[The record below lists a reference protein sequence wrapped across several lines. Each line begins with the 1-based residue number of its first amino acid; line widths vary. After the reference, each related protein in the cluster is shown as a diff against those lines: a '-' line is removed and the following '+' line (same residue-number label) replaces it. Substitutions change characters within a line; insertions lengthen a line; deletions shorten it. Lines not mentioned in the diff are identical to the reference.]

1 MNEAR
6 FLNRA
11 RQLTLRFEK
20 EFCRLGNIYIRYYR
34 KKGDI
39 FERAKEYEEI
49 FTKEETAY
57 LDDMVQPES
66 DKLLLR
72 KFSDN
77 SPENVISQEYYG
89 GIICYGAA
97 VRLPDG
103 RIHGVCVFYAFSK
116 DRTSDPAYIR
126 HADESMVLNSIYIFQ
141 SLFDSETEIEKEAL
155 VIEESLNNMKNES
168 ERNQNLIRRQGQ
180 ILEILGSMKSDED
193 FGTIADHVMH
203 TAGIQLGFDSINLI
217 GRDNDGDIV
226 KILASQDET
235 GIGRFL
241 EGMNISDLPFFTGRP
256 YTVSSDSDMPQD
268 FRKFFTEYHIKAGV
282 FLPLSVHNSNKMYI
296 VFLSRK
302 EIRVSHDDLR
312 FMSMVQEIMQ
322 SILTR
327 KVTTNSLAGS
337 YVTLEA
343 ILENTGCGM
352 RVIDTEK
359 QEILYSNKSFR
370 NMFRDSE
377 DLKRLELLLMA
388 KAASSGSRTRFYA
401 ENEKKWYDVTFTDI
415 KWVDGRTAR
424 LCTLYD
430 ITVLREYQLRV
441 EHQANTDYL
450 TGLMNRKKFELDIES
465 EIKRSRLAGT
475 VGMVLLI
482 GLDNFSQI
490 NDTMGHDFGD
500 ELIKMTAE
508 TIVKICPDNSGIYRI
523 DGDEFVVIVRGNERQ
538 FDSLIHRLEDRF
550 RQVWEI
556 DGRECYC
563 TASIGAAFYPVDG
576 DNGQLVFDRM
586 DMALRSAKKSGKDQ
600 ISFFDEEQKNHSDR
614 ELGLENALRSAVNN
628 NCSEFEVYYQPLI
641 DVKDGKNVCCG
652 AEALVRWNSARYG
665 LIMPSE
671 FIPLAERTGVITDLG
686 QYVLETALKAVRR
699 WNDFGHPE
707 YKVNVNLSVHQ
718 LLQSDIVSRV
728 RSALGKT
735 GADPNNLT
743 LEITESLAIY
753 DMKNIST
760 TLHAFR
766 DMGIRLALDDFGTGY
781 SSLSYIKNLP
791 LDVIKIDK
799 SFVDELGEDDFSEV
813 FINTVSS
820 LADALKANVVVE
832 GVERKEQKDALA
844 DMNVDMIQGYFYDK
858 PLQESEF
865 EKRYLN

>member
-11 RQLTLRFEK
+11 RQLTKRFEK
-20 EFCRLGNIYIRYYR
+20 EFLRLANIYIRYYR
-34 KKGDI
+34 KNGDI
-39 FERAKEYEEI
+39 FERVKEYEEI
-49 FTKEETAY
+49 FSKEETDY
-57 LDDMVQPES
+57 LDDIIKPES

-77 SPENVISQEYYG
+77 SPENVISQEYCG

-97 VRLPDG
+97 LRLPDG
-103 RIHGVCVFYAFSK
+103 RIHGICIFYGFSK
-116 DRTSDPAYIR
+116 DRINDPDYIM
-126 HADESMVLNSIYIFQ
+126 HADESMVLNSISIFQ
-141 SLFDSETEIEKEAL
+141 SLFDSETELEKETIL
-155 VIEESLNNMKNES
+155 IEDSLNDMKKES
-168 ERNQNLIRRQGQ
+168 VRNQDLIRRQGQ
-180 ILEILGSMKSDED
+180 ILEILESMKSDED
-193 FGTIADHVMH
+193 FGTIADHIMH
-203 TAGIQLGFDSINLI
+203 TAGIQLGFESINLI
-217 GRDNDGDIV
+217 GRENEGDSV
-226 KILASQDET
+226 KIMAFQDEK
-235 GIGRFL
+235 GLGRFL
-241 EGMNISDLPFFTGRP
+241 DGMKVSDLPFFTGRT
-256 YTVSSDSDMPQD
+256 YTVSSDSDMPLD
-268 FRKFFTEYHIKAGV
+268 FRKFFTEYKIKAGV
-282 FLPLSVHNSNKMYI
+282 FLPLYVHNSNKMYI
-296 VFLSRK
+296 VFLSDK
-302 EIRVSHDDLR
+302 EIRVSHDELR

-352 RVIDTEK
+352 RVIDTER
-359 QEILYSNKSFR
+359 QEVLYSNKSFR
-370 NMFRDSE
+370 NMLRDKD

-430 ITVLREYQLRV
+430 ITVLREYQLRI
-441 EHQANTDYL
+441 EHQANTDFL

-465 EIKRSRLAGT
+465 EIKKSKLTGT
-475 VGMVLLI
+475 VGMVLMI

-490 NDTMGHDFGD
+490 NDAMGHDFGD
-500 ELIKMTAE
+500 ELIKKVAE
-508 TIVKICPDNSGIYRI
+508 NIVKVCPDNSGIYRI
-523 DGDEFVVIVRGNERQ
+523 DGDEFVVIFSGRERQ
-538 FDSLIHRLEDRF
+538 FDSVIHRLEDRF
-550 RQVWEI
+550 RQAWEI

-563 TASIGAAFYPVDG
+563 TASIGAAFYPIDG

-586 DMALRSAKKSGKDQ
+586 DMALRSAKKSGKNQ
-600 ISFFDEEQKNHSDR
+600 TSFFDEEQKNNSDR
-614 ELGLENALRSAVNN
+614 ELGLENALRSAVYN
-628 NCSEFEVYYQPLI
+628 NCSEFELYYQPLI

-652 AEALVRWNSARYG
+652 AEALVRWNSAKYG
-665 LIMPSE
+665 FIMPSE
-671 FIPLAERTGVITDLG
+671 FIPLAERTGVIVDLG
-686 QYVLETALKAVRR
+686 QYVLETALKSLRR

-707 YKVNVNLSVHQ
+707 YKVNVNFSVHQ
-718 LLQSDIVSRV
+718 LLQSDIVTRV
-728 RSALGKT
+728 KEALVKT
-735 GADPNNLT
+735 GANPHNLT

-753 DMKNIST
+753 DMKNIIM
-760 TLHAFR
+760 TLHEFR
-766 DMGIRLALDDFGTGY
+766 DMGIKLALDDFGTGY

-832 GVERKEQKDALA
+832 GVEKKEQKDALA
-844 DMNVDMIQGYFYDK
+844 DMNVDIIQGYFFDK

-865 EKRYLN
+865 ENRYLN